1 MKSYE
6 NMKIVFVAQASFSC
20 FLVGGSCQLVILWT
34 TTNQSPADRR
44 IEIPPHAPVQ
54 CLFLCGDTSE
64 PPCPVTKGPHS
75 LFIAWGSDP
84 SSRTSQFLDKTKAS
98 GTCGHD
104 SLTDA
109 G

>member
-6 NMKIVFVAQASFSC
+6 NMTIVFVAQASFSC

-34 TTNQSPADRR
+34 TTNQSPDDRR

-64 PPCPVTKGPHS
+64 SPCPVSAQPNAM
-75 LFIAWGSDP
+75 FIAWGTDP
-84 SSRTSQFLDKTKAS
+84 IPRKSQFLHKTPAS
-98 GTCGHD
+98 GCGHD